1 MQDTN
6 MVNASTGER
15 VMTLDVVVGMSI
27 AAVVGLAVAPI
38 VRGRMSCLP
47 ADGHSA
53 LWTKGGIS
61 EDDLIAAAERDYGEA
76 GK

>member
-1 MQDTN
+1 
-6 MVNASTGER
+6 
-15 VMTLDVVVGMSI
+15 MTLDVVIGMSI

-38 VRGRMSCLP
+38 VRSRVGCLP

-61 EDDLIAAAERDYGEA
+61 EDDLIAAAERDYGDA
-76 GK
+76 DK